1 MKKTRVKPK
10 SLQKFI
16 CTTDDRQTGQYPEN
30 LEKAYESIRKGQA

>member
-10 SLQKFI
+10 SLQQDI
-16 CTTDDRQTGQYPEN
+16 CTIDDRQTDQYPEN